1 MLYLLLLLISLY
13 GYSLRFLSI
22 VTMAEI
28 KYKFEAVMIVSGA
41 FMLLTVYDLPVA
53 SYFKV
58 FPTNCHSTV
67 VAFGLPN
74 MLHVWPAGSHS

>member
-1 MLYLLLLLISLY
+1 
-13 GYSLRFLSI
+13 
-22 VTMAEI
+22 MAEI

-41 FMLLTVYDLPVA
+41 FMLLTMYDLPVA

-67 VAFGLPN
+67 GAFGLSN
-74 MLHVWPAGSHS
+74 TYTYIQRWRWR